1 MTAKIEVLLDDA
13 CDNLYEAV
21 VECTEEAIVNS
32 MCMAD
37 EMRGQSDHVA
47 PALPLDELREI
58 LAEYRDAFSATRVTR
73 RRER

>member
-1 MTAKIEVLLDDA
+1 
-13 CDNLYEAV
+13 
-21 VECTEEAIVNS
+21 
-32 MCMAD
+32 MAD

-73 RRER
+73 RREK